1 MLPIGLKAK
10 RAQNLAGSALHSQ
23 VHFLPGSSHT
33 VLSALLYLCR
43 HHKQYLLQQAK
54 GKSNAIPSSVTA
66 LAKAFRLVCW
76 FFRTHVASFMTFGK
90 VREKSEPL
98 FSSCFIPFVVI
109 VFCGVCRKRESI
121 IPSGSF

>member
-1 MLPIGLKAK
+1 MLPIGLKAN
-10 RAQNLAGSALHSQ
+10 RAQNLVGFALDSQ

-54 GKSNAIPSSVTA
+54 GKSKAIPSSVTA
-66 LAKAFRLVCW
+66 LANAFRLVCW
-76 FFRTHVASFMTFGK
+76 FFRIHVASFMTFVK

-98 FSSCFIPFVVI
+98 FLVVL
-109 VFCGVCRKRESI
+109 F
-121 IPSGSF
+121 PSWELYSAEYA